1 MIFLWLPIVISRGR
15 IADDLRHRVGRTADN
30 EGKLGFFFLLFPASQ
45 VHFQPITPAQT
56 LVSRI
61 PSGRAAL
68 APKPFSLPPPTF
80 RPSAGGPPYPPPPP
94 HKIPPPPPSAAE
106 GTYPGGNGGGGEGDD
121 SSDDEDG
128 MDGAELGD
136 YFGAGQYF

>member
-1 MIFLWLPIVISRGR
+1 MSGVRLT
-15 IADDLRHRVGRTADN
+15 DDPDHLV
-30 EGKLGFFFLLFPASQ
+30 FYFWFSCPFSQ

-56 LVSRI
+56 LISRL

-94 HKIPPPPPSAAE
+94 HKIPPPPSAE
-106 GTYPGGNGGGGEGDD
+106 GAYPGGNYGGGGGEGDD
-121 SSDDEDG
+121 SSEDEDG
-128 MDGAELGD
+128 MNGAELGD